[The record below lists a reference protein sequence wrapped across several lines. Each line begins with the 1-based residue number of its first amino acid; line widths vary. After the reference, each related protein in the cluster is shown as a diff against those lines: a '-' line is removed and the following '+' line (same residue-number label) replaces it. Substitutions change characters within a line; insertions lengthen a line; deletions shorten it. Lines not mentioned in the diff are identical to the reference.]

1 MADESRTGRCLRN
14 GAYSASLLVVNIILG
29 FVARGVFIRHVG
41 VEFLGLNTSV
51 EGILGLLNVAELGVS
66 YAIASSLYGPMASG
80 DKVAVAEETVR
91 LHSHIAQFRD
101 MVAKGGVIGRKLD
114 FLIQEMNRE
123 TNTTGSK
130 CNDLALST
138 IVVDMKAELE
148 KIREQVQNVE

>member
-29 FVARGVFIRHVG
+29 FVARGVFVRHVG

-80 DKVAVAEETVR
+80 DKVAVAE
-91 LHSHIAQFRD
+91 L
-101 MVAKGGVIGRKLD
+101 VA
-114 FLIQEMNRE
+114 IQGWVYRRVALFIVAA
-123 TNTTGSK
+123 S
-130 CNDLALST
+130 LALLPFFPAIFS
-138 IVVDMKAELE
+138 DASFPLAYA
-148 KIREQVQNVE
+148 